1 SSTDEVDDSSIDEVN
16 DSSIDEVD
24 DGTIVKIDSGDI
36 VKVDGNSVSETSS
49 NSADG
54 TDGDFSFNLNV
65 VKKIK
70 KKSFENENEDEN
82 MIFFPQKQMGL
93 ELDYLN
99 SIFFFFKKF
108 KRYFLLNILLK
119 RRIFNV
125 FSKKNFNN
133 IYLYNFITF
142 FPEDF
147 LFSFYNFD
155 FFSQHPK
162 NFQLLKYTNMSL
174 LNNFVSIKTNTPISE
189 TEHRT
194 RVINMYQKI
203 CGYNIYVL
211 FFLNLLELKFKKKVF
226 FKIINIY
233 KYFRKHKVYSFY
245 RHIFKKLGY
254 FKFKIR
260 KYFNFHETFK
270 ILYMSILFKDATLFM
285 N

>member
-1 SSTDEVDDSSIDEVN
+1 
-16 DSSIDEVD
+16 
-24 DGTIVKIDSGDI
+24 
-36 VKVDGNSVSETSS
+36 
-49 NSADG
+49 
-54 TDGDFSFNLNV
+54 
-65 VKKIK
+65 
-70 KKSFENENEDEN
+70 
-82 MIFFPQKQMGL
+82 M
-93 ELDYLN
+93 
-99 SIFFFFKKF
+99 
-108 KRYFLLNILLK
+108 
-119 RRIFNV
+119 
-125 FSKKNFNN
+125 
-133 IYLYNFITF
+133 
-142 FPEDF
+142 
-147 LFSFYNFD
+147 FSFYNFD

-254 FKFKIR
+254 FKFKI
-260 KYFNFHETFK
+260 KLNY
-270 ILYMSILFKDATLFM
+270 
-285 N
+285 